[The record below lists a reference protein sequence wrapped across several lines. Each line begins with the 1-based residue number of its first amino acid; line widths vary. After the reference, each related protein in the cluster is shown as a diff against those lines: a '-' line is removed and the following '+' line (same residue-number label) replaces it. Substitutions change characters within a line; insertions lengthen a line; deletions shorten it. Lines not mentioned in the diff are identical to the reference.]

1 MPRLA
6 DKGHTAAERYL
17 ARRCPIMKELIQ
29 RVGPCTLQPQPAE
42 LFTTIVRCI
51 IAQQISTRAANSIF
65 ERLAQSTKGPPIT
78 SQSLMAHSDD
88 ELANL
93 GLSAPK
99 RRTLRALITQ
109 LESQPDFLTDLK
121 YRSDEDV
128 HERLTVIKG
137 IGPWTADMFLIF
149 GLGRLD
155 ILPLGDLGFR
165 VGIMK
170 AFRLHRPPPP
180 RRLLAIAEP
189 WRPYRS
195 IATWYLWRSQGPVPQ
210 SD

>member
-1 MPRLA
+1 MPRLV
-6 DKGHTAAERYL
+6 DKGYSAAQRYL

-29 RVGPCTLQPQPAE
+29 RVGPCTLQPQPAD

-51 IAQQISTRAANSIF
+51 IAQQISTRAALSIF

-78 SQSLMAHSDD
+78 PQSLMAHSDH
-88 ELANL
+88 ELATL

-99 RRTLRALITQ
+99 RRTLRALINQ
-109 LESQPDFLTDLK
+109 LETQPDFLTDLK
-121 YRSDEDV
+121 HRSDGEV

-155 ILPLGDLGFR
+155 ILPLGDFGFR
-165 VGIMK
+165 SGMMR
-170 AFRLHRPPPP
+170 AFRLRRPPSPE
-180 RRLLAIAEP
+180 RLLALAES